1 MGDVVNLN
9 RVRKARAKAEAATQ
23 AAANRARYGRNAAEK
38 ENDRRAEARRQAL
51 LEGARRD
58 TPEMGAPAED
68 APAGEG
74 PA

>member
-23 AAANRARYGRNAAEK
+23 AAANRVRHGRDAAEK
-38 ENDRRAEARRQAL
+38 ENDRRAEARRRAL

-58 TPEMGAPAED
+58 TPETGAPTEDTPAED
-68 APAGEG
+68 G